1 MRRLLALLLAAGL
14 APAAAAQQK
23 GATDKPAG
31 KAEVA
36 PEVQAAIEK
45 AKEELREELRTR
57 AQDQAVAQ
65 AEALPADEGRKLNLF
80 QVSGYLRL
88 RGDLLDDL
96 SLRRG
101 ADPGG
106 YYLFPPPV
114 SSPGKGT
121 LTSGNLRL
129 RLEPVLNVSDQ
140 VRVLAQVDLLDG
152 VLLGQSPQVPPGDG
166 SGADRD
172 SIRVKRAWGEV
183 QTPVGLA
190 SFGRMPAQWGLGMVA
205 NAGSGMGDDL
215 GDSVDRLQLAIPVR
229 QLPVVGSA
237 VLVPYYQVNSSG
249 LSFAQSP
256 GVSQPLD
263 IDKAD
268 DNWSTGVRAVHLD
281 TEEELRRKLD
291 RGESSW
297 NYGVWYQYTSQRYA
311 LSSLVGSPINQAEA
325 ATVREVKVGETAHQA
340 DFWLRYRTRR
350 VRLELEAAGIYGN
363 VDDARLKATDA
374 ALGPVARRQVG
385 AVLQGDYRF
394 LDGKLTVG
402 LEAGA
407 ASGDKTPGMGN
418 RPERGLPQPG
428 SIDGSQVGSTSASG
442 PVLDKAIRNFRF
454 NPAYRVDLILW
465 RELLGNVT
473 DAWYLKPSV
482 RYDVLDGLSL
492 RASLVYSQ
500 AIYAES
506 TPSTNHRPL
515 GLELDT
521 GVHYASGDGFHL
533 WLDWGV
539 LQPLDGFNYA
549 PGATGTAKTRAHA
562 LRSGVAIRF

>member
-23 GATDKPAG
+23 AASDKPAPE
-31 KAEVA
+31 KVA

-45 AKEELREELRTR
+45 AKAELREELTAR

-65 AEALPADEGRKLNLF
+65 AEAVPADDGKKLDLF
-80 QVSGYLRL
+80 QVSGYLRT
-88 RGDLLDDL
+88 RGDLFDDL
-96 SLRRG
+96 GLGRA

-106 YYLFPPPV
+106 YFLFPPPI
-114 SSPGKGT
+114 SSPNKGT

-140 VRVLAQVDLLDG
+140 VRVLAQLDLLDG
-152 VLLGQSPQVPPGDG
+152 VLLGQDPQRPPDG
-166 SGADRD
+166 GTSDR
-172 SIRVKRAWGEV
+172 SSLRVKRAWGEV

-205 NAGSGMGDDL
+205 HAGAGLEDDL
-215 GDSVDRLQLAIPVR
+215 GDTVDRLQLAIPVR

-237 VLVPYYQVNSSG
+237 VLVPYYQVNANG
-249 LSFAQSP
+249 LSFTQTP
-256 GVSQPLD
+256 GISQPLD

-268 DNWSTGVRAVHLD
+268 DSWAAGVRAVRLD
-281 TEEELRRKLD
+281 TEEELKRKLD

-297 NYGVWYQYTSQRYA
+297 NYGLWYQYSSQRYA
-311 LSSLVGSPINQAEA
+311 LTQAGGSADNVSGANSVSA
-325 ATVREVKVGETAHQA
+325 LKVGTSAHQA
-340 DFWLRYRTRR
+340 DLWMRYRTKRL
-350 VRLELEAAGIYGN
+350 RLELEAAAVYGSMDN
-363 VDDARLKATDA
+363 VRIGAVDV
-374 ALGPVARRQVG
+374 GPVDLRQYG

-394 LDGKLTVG
+394 LDGRLTFGVE
-402 LEAGA
+402 LGA

-418 RPERGLPQPG
+418 RPERGLPTPG
-428 SIDGSQVGSTSASG
+428 SIDGSQVGTSLSTGS
-442 PVLDKAIRNFRF
+442 VYDKAIRNFRF
-454 NPAYRVDLILW
+454 NPAYRVDLVLW
-465 RELLGNVT
+465 REILGNVT
-473 DAWYLKPSV
+473 DAWYLKPAL

-492 RASLVYSQ
+492 RAALVYSQ

-533 WLDWGV
+533 WLDWGI

-549 PGATGTAKTRAHA
+549 PGETGSKKTRAHA
-562 LRSGVAIRF
+562 LRSGVAIKF

>member
-23 GATDKPAG
+23 AASDKPA
-31 KAEVA
+31 AEKLA

-45 AKEELREELRTR
+45 AKAELREELSAK

-65 AEALPADEGRKLNLF
+65 AEALPSEEGKKLNLF
-80 QVSGYLRL
+80 QISGYLRT
-88 RGDLLDDL
+88 RGDLFDDL
-96 SLRRG
+96 SLRRDP
-101 ADPGG
+101 DPGG
-106 YYLFPPPV
+106 YWLFPPPL
-114 SSPGKGT
+114 SSPTKGT
-121 LTSGNLRL
+121 LTSGNMRL

-152 VLLGQSPQVPPGDG
+152 VLLGQNPQRPPDGGTGDR
-166 SGADRD
+166 S

-190 SFGRMPAQWGLGMVA
+190 SFGRMPAQWGLGLVA
-205 NAGSGMGDDL
+205 NAATGLDDDL
-215 GDSVDRLQLAIPVR
+215 GDTVDRLQLAIPVR

-237 VLVPYYQVNSSG
+237 VLVPYYQVNANG
-249 LSFAQSP
+249 LAFTRTA
-256 GVSQPLD
+256 GIAQPLD

-268 DNWSTGVRAVHLD
+268 DNWSAGVRAVRLD
-281 TEEELRRKLD
+281 TEEELKRKLD
-291 RGESSW
+291 RGGSSW
-297 NYGVWYQYTSQRYA
+297 NWGIWYQYTSQRYA
-311 LSSLVGSPINQAEA
+311 LVLNSGSPDNASSA
-325 ATVREVKVGETAHQA
+325 VPGAVSPTKVGKTAHQG
-340 DFWLRYRTRR
+340 DLWLRYRTRKL
-350 VRLELEAAGIYGN
+350 RLEVEAAGVYGN
-363 VDDARLKATDA
+363 IDDGRLAVTGP
-374 ALGPVARRQVG
+374 ALGPVAVRAFGG
-385 AVLQGDYRF
+385 ALQGDYRF

-402 LEAGA
+402 GELGV

-418 RPERGLPQPG
+418 RPERGVTQPG
-428 SIDGSQVGSTSASG
+428 SIDGVQYTAA
-442 PVLDKAIRNFRF
+442 DKAARNFSF
-454 NPAYRVDLILW
+454 NTGYRVDLILW
-465 RELLGNVT
+465 REILGGVT

-492 RASLVYSQ
+492 RAALVYSQ

-533 WLDWGV
+533 WLDWGI
-539 LQPLDGFNYA
+539 LQPLDGFNYP
-549 PGATGTAKTRAHA
+549 PGTTDGTKKTRAHA

>member
-23 GATDKPAG
+23 AASDKPA
-31 KAEVA
+31 AEKVA

-45 AKEELREELRTR
+45 AKAELREELSAK

-65 AEALPADEGRKLNLF
+65 AEALPSDDGKKLNLL
-80 QVSGYLRL
+80 QVSGYLRT
-88 RGDLLDDL
+88 RGDLFDDL
-96 SLRRG
+96 SLRRSP
-101 ADPGG
+101 DPGG
-106 YYLFPPPV
+106 YYLFPPPA
-114 SSPGKGT
+114 SSPTKGT

-152 VLLGQSPQVPPGDG
+152 ILLGQEPARPPSDFLN
-166 SGADRD
+166 ADRD

-205 NAGSGMGDDL
+205 NAGAGLDDDL
-215 GDSVDRLQLAIPVR
+215 GDTVDRLQLAIPVR
-229 QLPVVGSA
+229 QLPLVGSA
-237 VLVPYYQVNSSG
+237 VLVPYYQLNRVGYIGAGDG
-249 LSFAQSP
+249 L
-256 GVSQPLD
+256 GQPLD
-263 IDKAD
+263 LDKAD
-268 DNWSTGVRAVHLD
+268 DNWSAGVRAVRLD
-281 TEEELRRKLD
+281 TEEELKRKLD

-297 NYGVWYQYTSQRYA
+297 NYGLWYQYSAQRYA
-311 LSSLVGSPINQAEA
+311 LAYKSGTIGNSDLQVNS
-325 ATVREVKVGETAHQA
+325 VKIGATAHFA
-340 DFWLRYRTRR
+340 DFWLRYRTKKL
-350 VRLELEAAGIYGN
+350 RLELEAAGIYGN
-363 VDDARLKATDA
+363 VDDGRLAFTDP
-374 ALGPVARRQVG
+374 ALGPVAVRQFG
-385 AVLQGDYRF
+385 GTLQGDYRF
-394 LDGKLTVG
+394 LDGKLTFGVE
-402 LEAGA
+402 LGA
-407 ASGDKTPGMGN
+407 ASGDKNPGMGN
-418 RPERGLPQPG
+418 RPGRGLPVAG
-428 SIDGSQVGSTSASG
+428 SIDGVQYTAA
-442 PVLDKAIRNFRF
+442 DKAVRNFRF

-465 RELLGNVT
+465 REILGGVT
-473 DAWYLKPSV
+473 DAWYLKPTV

-492 RASLVYSQ
+492 RAALVYSQ

-533 WLDWGV
+533 WLDWGI
-539 LQPLDGFNYA
+539 LQPLDGFNYP
-549 PGATGTAKTRAHA
+549 PGTTDGTKKTRAHA

>member
-23 GATDKPAG
+23 AASDKPA
-31 KAEVA
+31 AEKVA

-45 AKEELREELRTR
+45 AKAELREELSAK

-65 AEALPADEGRKLNLF
+65 AEALPAEEGKKLNLF
-80 QVSGYLRL
+80 QISGYLRT
-88 RGDLLDDL
+88 RGDLFDDL
-96 SLRRG
+96 NLRRSP
-101 ADPGG
+101 DPGG
-106 YYLFPPPV
+106 YFLFPPPL
-114 SSPGKGT
+114 SSPNKGT
-121 LTSGNLRL
+121 LTSGNMRL

-140 VRVLAQVDLLDG
+140 VRVLAQLDLLDG
-152 VLLGQSPQVPPGDG
+152 VLLGQNPQRPPDG
-166 SGADRD
+166 GTSDRS

-190 SFGRMPAQWGLGMVA
+190 SFGRMPAQWGLGLVA
-205 NAGSGMGDDL
+205 NAGSGLDDGL
-215 GDSVDRLQLAIPVR
+215 GDTVDRLQLAIPVR

-237 VLVPYYQVNSSG
+237 VLVHYYQVNANG
-249 LSFAQSP
+249 LSFTQTP

-268 DNWSTGVRAVHLD
+268 DSWAAGVRAVRLD
-281 TEEELRRKLD
+281 TEEELKRKLD

-297 NYGVWYQYTSQRYA
+297 NYGLWYQYSAQRYA
-311 LSSLVGSPINQAEA
+311 LTLNSGSPDSVTGRDVSALKVGS
-325 ATVREVKVGETAHQA
+325 TAHQG
-340 DFWLRYRTRR
+340 DFWFRYRTKRL
-350 VRLELEAAGIYGN
+350 RLELEVAGVYGN
-363 VDDARLKATDA
+363 IDNVRVGA
-374 ALGPVARRQVG
+374 ADIGPVALRQLG
-385 AVLQGDYRF
+385 AAVQGDYRF

-402 LEAGA
+402 TELGF

-418 RPERGLPQPG
+418 HPERGFTQPG
-428 SIDGSQVGSTSASG
+428 SIDGLQFTAA
-442 PVLDKAIRNFRF
+442 DKAVRNFQF

-465 RELLGNVT
+465 REILGSVT

-492 RASLVYSQ
+492 RAALVYSQ
-500 AIYAES
+500 AVYAES
-506 TPSTNHRPL
+506 TPSGNHRPL

-539 LQPLDGFNYA
+539 LQPLDGFNYP
-549 PGATGTAKTRAHA
+549 PGTVDGTKKTRAHA